1 MVTALESISRPGP
14 SHQHDIQVT
23 PEDLQTPKAEL
34 SRQLGHGLDEKDK
47 ARRRDQ
53 ETSNETS
60 ATTGSEL
67 HPVDSRGGESTE
79 DEMDEDAVLLKHPKH
94 E

>member
-1 MVTALESISRPGP
+1 MVTALEEISRPGP

-34 SRQLGHGLDEKDK
+34 PRQLGHPIEEEEKP
-47 ARRRDQ
+47 RRRTQ
-53 ETSNETS
+53 ETSDEAPVTL
-60 ATTGSEL
+60 GSEL
-67 HPVDSRGGESTE
+67 RSVDSRGGESTE
-79 DEMDEDAVLLKHPKH
+79 DEMDDDAVLLKHPKH